1 VSQAPDGAE
10 WLHEIKFDGYRMHA
24 RVEGGRAR
32 LLTRT
37 DLDWTSKYPAIADAA
52 TALPLGSAYTDGE
65 SCGVRADGI
74 TSFSLIQNASDT
86 RNGEALVIFQFD
98 LLHVDGEDPPLGR
111 AQGELTSPEALSD
124 NDRRSRQPP
133 LSHFGR
139 PSVAPSPA
147 AQSPAGQHGA

>member
-1 VSQAPDGAE
+1 MSQAPDGAE

-98 LLHVDGEDPPLGR
+98 LLHVDGEDPSAASFIPFLY
-111 AQGELTSPEALSD
+111 LFSD
-124 NDRRSRQPP
+124 QR
-133 LSHFGR
+133 L
-139 PSVAPSPA
+139 
-147 AQSPAGQHGA
+147 QSPPSTIVDLKQLDFIPWYL

>member
-24 RVEGGRAR
+24 RVESGRGR

-37 DLDWTSKYPAIADAA
+37 DLDWTSNYLAIADAA

-74 TSFSLIQNASDT
+74 TSFSLSRMRAIPATVKRSSFSSSICSTLTEKT
-86 RNGEALVIFQFD
+86 R
-98 LLHVDGEDPPLGR
+98 
-111 AQGELTSPEALSD
+111 
-124 NDRRSRQPP
+124 
-133 LSHFGR
+133 R
-139 PSVAPSPA
+139 PSPWSSARRVDFARSA
-147 AQSPAGQHGA
+147 VRQ